1 MEGQLSSIWNC
12 IFPSENIVIKYPN
25 VAMPVETQPLQILWI
40 YKMHAA
46 SGGMLFVSMQ
56 MRWAE
61 GQQSDTHTTSHKGQ
75 SICVLQ

>member
-1 MEGQLSSIWNC
+1 M
-12 IFPSENIVIKYPN
+12 
-25 VAMPVETQPLQILWI
+25 AMPVETQLLQILWI